1 MKTRNSTGWIIVFLA
16 IAAGVVGCQ
25 SAYYNTME
33 FFGKHKRDILVD
45 RVGDARQA
53 QEQAKEQFASTM
65 EQFAELADY
74 RGTMLD
80 EKYRTL
86 KAEYQRCESDA
97 KSVSD
102 KVEKIR
108 EAANALFREWQN
120 ELDQY
125 TSDSLRQKTETNL
138 KQTRQRYEQLI
149 ASMERAVGK
158 TVPVLAAFKDQ
169 VLFLK
174 HSLNAQAFASLKGKL
189 GTLEQE
195 TAILIRQME
204 ASMAEADAF
213 IREMEGF

>member
-1 MKTRNSTGWIIVFLA
+1 MKTRNSTGWIIVFSA
-16 IAAGVVGCQ
+16 IAVSMVGCQ

-45 RVGDARQA
+45 RVGQAREA
-53 QEQAKEQFASTM
+53 QNEAKEQFASAL
-65 EQFAELADY
+65 EQFVALADY

-86 KAEYQRCESDA
+86 KTEYERCESDA

-125 TSDSLRQKTETNL
+125 TSPSLRQASEAKL
-138 KQTRQRYEQLI
+138 KQTRQRYEQLV
-149 ASMERAVGK
+149 STMDRAIGK
-158 TVPVLAAFKDQ
+158 TVPVLASFSDQ

-174 HSLNAQAFASLKGKL
+174 HNLNAQAFASLKDKF

-195 TAILIRQME
+195 TILLIRQME